1 MVRIATYSLQIHQ
14 ILYLEIMT
22 KSAKSSFND
31 PQTATK
37 RIKTVVHV
45 SAILGVVSE
54 LLTMNTKNKA
64 I

>member
-1 MVRIATYSLQIHQ
+1 MVRIATYSLQI
-14 ILYLEIMT
+14 LYLEIMT
-22 KSAKSSFND
+22 KSSFND

-64 I
+64 M

>member
-1 MVRIATYSLQIHQ
+1 
-14 ILYLEIMT
+14 MT
-22 KSAKSSFND
+22 KSSLND